1 MMTMTTAIDAARP
14 CDARRLADEIRRLRD
29 AG

>member
-1 MMTMTTAIDAARP
+1 MTTAIDAARP